1 MLLPNLSTSQAR
13 IKVKGSN
20 HVFFDISNGNFTI
33 EPGIVGCVEPDACNF
48 DPTATVAGTCSYPD
62 PGTNCDGESLCLE
75 DLNSNGAID
84 VGDVLLVLSEFGCVS
99 GCTADSSGDG
109 FVTVEDILAV
119 LSVFGQTCN

>member
-1 MLLPNLSTSQAR
+1 
-13 IKVKGSN
+13 
-20 HVFFDISNGNFTI
+20 
-33 EPGIVGCVEPDACNF
+33 
-48 DPTATVAGTCSYPD
+48 
-62 PGTNCDGESLCLE
+62 LE

-109 FVTVEDILAV
+109 FVTVEDMLAV